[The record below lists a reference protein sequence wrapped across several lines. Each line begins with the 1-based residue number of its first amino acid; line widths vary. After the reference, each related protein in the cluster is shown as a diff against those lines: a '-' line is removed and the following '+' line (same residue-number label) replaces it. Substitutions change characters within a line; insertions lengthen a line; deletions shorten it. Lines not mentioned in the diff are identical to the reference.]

1 MDPIRRG
8 NLGQFM
14 TPAPVAS
21 LAASMAQPQ
30 GPQLKLLD
38 AGAGVGSL
46 TAAWLAHVCTQRRP
60 PRGIHVVAFEIEPL
74 LIPYLETTLDLC
86 RRACQQAD
94 IRFTAEVRTAD
105 FIRAGVESLRVDMF
119 RSGPQNTF
127 DTVIMN
133 PPYRKTLVASEER
146 ALLDSAGLG
155 STNLYTAFLSIAVR
169 LLSPG
174 GELVAITPRSF
185 CNGTYFRG
193 FRKDFLSRVFLQH
206 IHLFD
211 ARDQAFSGDEVLQE
225 NIIFRAV
232 RSPKPLGQVIIS
244 TSSSAES
251 HDTQERE
258 IAYGQVVRPDDPDQ
272 FIRLTTDGVADEV
285 SSQMGRMS
293 HSLEE
298 LGISVSTG
306 KVVDFRS
313 KESLRKDP
321 GPNTAPLIYPGH
333 FHEGFIQWP
342 RVNFKKANAL
352 VRNAETQNLFVP
364 EGVYV
369 LVKRFSSKE
378 ESRRVVAAIY
388 DPTRMPERLEVGFE
402 NHLNYFHDNGKGL
415 PLELAKG
422 LAVFLNSTFL
432 DLFFRQL
439 SGHTQVNA
447 GDLRNMRYPS
457 RNQLLLLGKRVQEAF
472 PIQSEVDQLVSEVLF
487 PVSEVNALNPLR
499 ITARIEE
506 AKQILVDLGMPR
518 EQLNDRSALTL
529 LALADLR
536 PEAPW
541 SQASA
546 PLCGITPIMDFMRE
560 WYGKSYKPNT
570 RETVRRFT
578 VHQFQDAGFIVA
590 NPDQPKRPTNSPK
603 AVYQLA
609 PAALALLRKFG
620 TAEWEPALATYL
632 SEVGSL
638 REKYTREREM
648 NLIPVKL
655 DGDRILAL
663 SPGGQN
669 VLVKQIVEEFC
680 SRFTPS
686 GMVVYVGD
694 AENKHALY
702 GRDYLAGLG
711 VVIEDHGKM
720 PDVVVHHVEKNWLV
734 LIEAV
739 TSHGPVNSKRRGEL
753 QKLFQGS
760 KAGLV
765 FVTAFLNRQAM
776 VRYLPEISWETE
788 VWVADAPSHL
798 IHFNGE
804 RFLGPYEK

>member
-1 MDPIRRG
+1 
-8 NLGQFM
+8 
-14 TPAPVAS
+14 
-21 LAASMAQPQ
+21 MAQPQ
-30 GPQLKLLD
+30 GKQLKLLD

-46 TAAWLAHVCTQRRP
+46 TAAWIAHVCTHSRP
-60 PRGIHVVAFEIEPL
+60 PSEIHAVAFEIEPL
-74 LIPYLETTLDLC
+74 LIPYLETTLELC
-86 RRACQQAD
+86 RRACMQAD
-94 IRFTAEVRTAD
+94 VRFTAEIRTTD
-105 FIRAGVESLRVDMF
+105 FIKAGIESLRVDLF

-127 DTVIMN
+127 DVVIMN

-155 STNLYTAFLSIAVR
+155 TTNLYTAFLSIAVR

-174 GELVAITPRSF
+174 GELIAITPRSF

-206 IHLFD
+206 IHLFET
-211 ARDQAFSGDEVLQE
+211 RDQAFGGDEVLQE

-232 RSPKPLGQVIIS
+232 HSEKPLRQVVIS
-244 TSSSAES
+244 TSSDAES
-251 HDTQERE
+251 HDMQERE
-258 IAYGQVVRPDDPDQ
+258 ISYDQVIRPDDPDQ

-298 LGISVSTG
+298 LGIAVSTG

-333 FHEGFIQWP
+333 FHEGFVQWP

-352 VRNAETQNLFVP
+352 VQNNETQNLLVP
-364 EGVYV
+364 SGVYV

-378 ESRRVVAAIY
+378 ESRRVVAAVY
-388 DPTRMPERLEVGFE
+388 DPLRMPERVAVGFE

-415 PLELAKG
+415 PLDLAKG
-422 LAVFLNSTFL
+422 LAIFLNSTVL

-457 RNQLLLLGKRVQEAF
+457 RSQLLMLGKRVLDTF
-472 PIQSEVDQLVSEVLF
+472 PTQSEIDQLVNEVLF
-487 PVSEVNALNPLR
+487 PVNEVKALNPLKV
-499 ITARIEE
+499 TARIEE
-506 AKQILVDLGMPR
+506 AKQLLSDLGMPR

-536 PEAPW
+536 PETPW

-578 VHQFQDAGFIVA
+578 VHQFLDAGFIVS

-603 AVYQLA
+603 AVYQMA
-609 PAALALLRKFG
+609 PAALELLRKFG
-620 TAEWEPALATYL
+620 TPRWGNALIKYL
-632 SEVGSL
+632 GEVGSL
-638 REKYTREREM
+638 REKYNAEREM
-648 NLIPVKL
+648 NLIPVRL
-655 DGDRILAL
+655 DGGEVLAL

-669 VLVKQIVEEFC
+669 VLVKQIIEEFC
-680 SRFTPS
+680 PRFTPS
-686 GMVVYVGD
+686 GIVAYIGD
-694 AENKHALY
+694 TENKHALY
-702 GRDYLAGLG
+702 GREYLAGLG

-753 QKLFQGS
+753 QKLFKGS

-804 RFLGPYEK
+804 RFLGPYEE